1 MIVAA
6 GESLVDV
13 AVRGTERGRLL
24 LEAAP
29 GGSPWN
35 TALALGRLGAP
46 AGFLGPIASD
56 PFGVLLGGSLG
67 DAGVKVLLE
76 AASPRPTALAI
87 TERSESGEV
96 AYRFHRTGTAD
107 RDLDLAALAAA
118 LPHSVTIYHTGSLAL
133 ADEPEGETWADL
145 ALAAAE
151 RGALLSLDPNIRPG
165 TIQEPGRYRDRLGI
179 LLDRTAIVRLSEED
193 LAYLVEAGDLAA
205 ARALFFGRHGCS
217 LVALTCGA
225 RGAVLMTAGA
235 EAWVDAHPPAVLVD
249 TIGAGD
255 TFTAAMLARIG
266 ASGCRTE
273 ADLRALSAEALAGIG
288 RFAAAAAGLT
298 CGRAGCDPPTAADVA
313 AALGAAEPE

>member
-13 AVRGTERGRLL
+13 AVLESERGRLL
-24 LEAAP
+24 LEAVP

-56 PFGVLLGGSLG
+56 PFGLLLRDGL
-67 DAGVKVLLE
+67 DAAGVKVLLE
-76 AASPRPTALAI
+76 ATSPRPTALAI
-87 TERSESGEV
+87 TERNEGGDV

-118 LPHSVTIYHTGSLAL
+118 LPHSVAIYHTGSLAL
-133 ADEPEGETWADL
+133 ADEPEGETWTDL

-165 TIQEPGRYRDRLGI
+165 TIQEPGRYRDRIGI

-193 LAYLVEAGDLAA
+193 LAYVVEAGDLAA

-225 RGAVLMTAGA
+225 RGAVLMTDGA
-235 EAWVDAHPPAVLVD
+235 EAWVDAHRPASLAD

-255 TFTAAMLARIG
+255 TFTAAMLARIR
-266 ASGCRTE
+266 ALGCRT
-273 ADLRALSAEALAGIG
+273 DLRSLSAEALAGIG
-288 RFAAAAAGLT
+288 RYASAAAGLT

-313 AALGAAEPE
+313 TALGAAEAL